1 MTRMENMVV
10 MARTL
15 ILMLFLI
22 AGCSQPKIHPLQ
34 SKQAASGDWSLP
46 YGKWSF
52 SFITPWRLPAR
63 VRHVRVLD
71 TDGYLYIFRM
81 LDKTAQDPN
90 SVTIWTTKPHGGSV
104 NFNLV
109 KMPPQYMIFCWDSFI
124 DRKTY
129 ETSVLF
135 SPATWQRM
143 KTPAEHLFRG
153 KVLWYDNMLFG
164 LSPGGHV
171 RIWFP
176 DGGSYPAP
184 IVTPHKI
191 STVSGADLTL
201 CKQEGADGEFL
212 RKYRYSQEIEDGMKG
227 KTYPYGEW

>member
-1 MTRMENMVV
+1 MVV

-15 ILMLFLI
+15 ILMLLLI
-22 AGCSQPKIHPLQ
+22 AGCSQPKTHPLQ

-46 YGKWSF
+46 YGKCGF
-52 SFITPWRLPAR
+52 SFITPWQLPAD
-63 VRHVRVLD
+63 VTHVRVLD

-81 LDKTAQDPN
+81 LDPTSRDPN
-90 SVTIWTTKPHGGSV
+90 SVTTWTKKAHGGGADL
-104 NFNLV
+104 NLV

-143 KTPAEHLFRG
+143 KTPANHTRPSGEPI
-153 KVLWYDNMLFG
+153 WYHNMLFG
-164 LSPGGHV
+164 LSPGGKV
-171 RIWFP
+171 RTWFP
-176 DGGSYPAP
+176 DVGSHPA
-184 IVTPHKI
+184 ILFTPYKI